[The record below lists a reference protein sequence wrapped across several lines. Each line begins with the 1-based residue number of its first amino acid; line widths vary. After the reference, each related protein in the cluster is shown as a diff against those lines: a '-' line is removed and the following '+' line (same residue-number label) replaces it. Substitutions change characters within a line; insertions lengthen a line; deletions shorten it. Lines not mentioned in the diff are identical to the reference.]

1 MKKLFSLLAVA
12 ALFAACNNEAE
23 TGMSAED
30 SARIAD
36 STRQAWIKDST
47 EAAMKMDTT
56 KHMMDTTMNADTTK
70 K

>member
-23 TGMSAED
+23 TGTSAED

-47 EAAMKMDTT
+47 EAAMKMDTAN
-56 KHMMDTTMNADTTK
+56 HGMDTTMHADTTK

>member
-12 ALFAACNNEAE
+12 ALFAACNNEADG
-23 TGMSAED
+23 TSAED

-56 KHMMDTTMNADTTK
+56 QHMMDTTMDGDTTK